1 MGFNLLQ
8 QTLLSHYFL
17 YFFSFFCVYLS
28 INKMFGFSLKSKVK
42 KVLWEDFRYEPPKLY
57 EPLLDF
63 FLKNS
68 KNLPVNKY
76 DIAIM
81 YMIYMMNILSRG
93 GSEQENFIKVHTAN
107 VERVLSLAI
116 SSYDE
121 IKSLLNI
128 VKNKSQSDEF
138 YIPNEDIFIPNEP
151 KSDNDTPKKEI
162 KQKGYFFSLIKLL
175 LVSFLSFVFAY
186 SPILFSLATIALYVY
201 YKKLNDK
208 RLRIWFYLII
218 FPFQLLSLLYVLLTQ
233 Y

>member
-1 MGFNLLQ
+1 
-8 QTLLSHYFL
+8 
-17 YFFSFFCVYLS
+17 
-28 INKMFGFSLKSKVK
+28 MFGFSLKSKVK

-81 YMIYMMNILSRG
+81 FMIYMMNILSRG

-121 IKSLLNI
+121 IKSLLNL
-128 VKNKSQSDEF
+128 VKNKNKSDEF
-138 YIPNEDIFIPNEP
+138 YIPNEDIFIPNEL
-151 KSDNDTPKKEI
+151 KFDNDTPKKEI
-162 KQKGYFFSLIKLL
+162 KQKGYFFSLITLL
-175 LVSFLSFVFAY
+175 LFSFLSILFFFDT
-186 SPILFSLATIALYVY
+186 PILLSITTIFLYVY

-208 RLRIWFYLII
+208 RLRIWFYLI
-218 FPFQLLSLLYVLLTQ
+218 FSFQLLLIFIFFLLTISN
-233 Y
+233 

>member
-1 MGFNLLQ
+1 
-8 QTLLSHYFL
+8 
-17 YFFSFFCVYLS
+17 
-28 INKMFGFSLKSKVK
+28 MFGFSLKSKVK

-121 IKSLLNI
+121 IKSLLNL
-128 VKNKSQSDEF
+128 VKNKNKSDEF
-138 YIPNEDIFIPNEP
+138 YIPNENIFIPNEL
-151 KSDNDTPKKEI
+151 KSDNDTPKKKI

-175 LVSFLSFVFAY
+175 LISFLGLAFSFFSKIVFV
-186 SPILFSLATIALYVY
+186 IATILLYVY

-208 RLRIWFYLII
+208 RLRIWFILI
-218 FPFQLLSLLYVLLTQ
+218 FSFQLLNLLYVFLMI
-233 Y
+233 